1 LIHLCWVLYPV
12 ASKAIAACRN
22 FFGHS
27 QLYRSLHSSCWCL
40 SCYLLSPAA
49 HKNDTVRRAV
59 LRALEAAAWTDLLA
73 QSLDIQQLLLLTS
86 AARSLGALPDGPY
99 LQLLQQETSRVLA
112 EVPLRFLASGLGRV
126 AQLRLPE
133 FKSEVSLLKF
143 WVGRLAQAARET
155 PEDALAVLVPLS
167 QLGFRPGAGAA
178 GLVLQPLLGAAAAA
192 ADEYAPVSSS
202 EGDPTAAAAALSPAS
217 VVALTKVL
225 AAMSLR
231 PDPGSAQQLL
241 QAHVGLM
248 RHFSVAQLL
257 QLGRDVMGLDL
268 LTVST
273 PPTAASAARR
283 DVSSSGKG
291 VAAAARPEASSSGS
305 SGSEVQGRWLLP
317 GAGAWVLAWQKQL
330 LKRDASQMDF
340 AQVRDT
346 CWMQGAL

>member
-1 LIHLCWVLYPV
+1 MDPHPPGPGKSDFVGYSITHV
-12 ASKAIAACRN
+12 AVACFIAC
-22 FFGHS
+22 
-27 QLYRSLHSSCWCL
+27 
-40 SCYLLSPAA
+40 SPAA
-49 HKNDTVRRAV
+49 HNNDTVQRAV

-99 LQLLQQETSRVLA
+99 LQLSQQETSRVLA

-143 WVGRLAQAARET
+143 WVGRLAQAARDS

-192 ADEYAPVSSS
+192 ADAYAPVRSSDGEPS
-202 EGDPTAAAAALSPAS
+202 ETAAALSPTS

-231 PDPGSAQQLL
+231 PEPGSAQQLL

-268 LTVST
+268 LTVAT

-283 DVSSSGKG
+283 DTSSNGSSGAG
-291 VAAAARPEASSSGS
+291 VTAAARPEASSSSGS
-305 SGSEVQGRWLLP
+305 SDSEVQGRWLLP

-330 LKRDASQMDF
+330 LKRDAAQMDV

-346 CWMQGAL
+346 CWLQGAL